1 MSRLLSPD
9 EVISHLSVE
18 VEKGGNNSKAITTL
32 MRQVLEDGQWHEYKS
47 TASGLVKTHGSFRDF
62 VKRGLGVKRID
73 LLVSWI
79 EPVDKDVA
87 GRLQRAWKEDIAP
100 VGKNGGDRK
109 SALVT
114 KTDPD
119 PDTSERPYD
128 QSADGILRRLKRD
141 HPTLAQEVID
151 GTTTATA
158 AARKAGYQTPVI
170 RLGKVETVAK
180 RIRDHYSPEEVTEL
194 IEHLGGETP

>member
-32 MRQVLEDGQWHEYKS
+32 MRQVLDDGQWHEYRS
-47 TASGLVKTHGSFRDF
+47 TATGVVKTHGSFRDF
-62 VKRGLGVKRID
+62 IERGLGVKRID

-79 EPVDKDVA
+79 EPVDKGVA

-100 VGKNGGDRK
+100 ANPNGANQHTLEGESNSNPNNR
-109 SALVT
+109 T
-114 KTDPD
+114 
-119 PDTSERPYD
+119 
-128 QSADGILRRLKRD
+128 ADGILRSLKRD
-141 HPTLAQEVID
+141 HPDLAQQVID
-151 GTTTATA
+151 GNITATA

-170 RLGKVETVAK
+170 RLGKITTVARK
-180 RIRDHYSPEEVTEL
+180 LREHYSPEEITEL
-194 IEHLGGETP
+194 INHLGGESS

>member
-18 VEKGGNNSKAITTL
+18 VEKGGNNSKSITTL
-32 MRQVLEDGQWHEYKS
+32 MRQVLDDSHWHEYKS
-47 TASGLVKTHGSFRDF
+47 TATGVVRTHGSFRDF
-62 VKRGLGVKRID
+62 IERGLGVRRVD

-100 VGKNGGDRK
+100 VREGAG
-109 SALVT
+109 
-114 KTDPD
+114 
-119 PDTSERPYD
+119 RPPKGEEMGSNYGLNH
-128 QSADGILRRLKRD
+128 QSADGIISRLKRD
-141 HPTLAQEVID
+141 HPDLAQEVID
-151 GTTTATA
+151 GNIAATA

-170 RLGKVETVAK
+170 RLGKITTVARK
-180 RIRDHYSPEEVTEL
+180 LREHYNPDEITEL
-194 IEHLGGETP
+194 IEHLGGETS

>member
-32 MRQVLEDGQWHEYKS
+32 MRQVLDDGQWHEYRS
-47 TASGLVKTHGSFRDF
+47 TATGVVKTHGSFRRFIND
-62 VKRGLGVKRID
+62 GLGIKRID

-100 VGKNGGDRK
+100 VRDGPGRPPKDEAEKN
-109 SALVT
+109 SNC
-114 KTDPD
+114 
-119 PDTSERPYD
+119 SIHNE
-128 QSADGILRRLKRD
+128 SADGILRRLKRD
-141 HPTLAQEVID
+141 HPDLAQEVID
-151 GTTTATA
+151 GNITATA

-170 RLGKVETVAK
+170 RLGKITTVARK
-180 RIRDHYSPEEVTEL
+180 LREHYTPEEITEL
-194 IEHLGGETP
+194 INHLGGESS

>member
-32 MRQVLEDGQWHEYKS
+32 MRQVLDDGQWHEYRS
-47 TASGLVKTHGSFRDF
+47 TATGVVKTHGSFRRFIND
-62 VKRGLGVKRID
+62 GLGIKRID

-87 GRLQRAWKEDIAP
+87 KRLQRAWKEDIAP
-100 VGKNGGDRK
+100 AAKHGGDRA
-109 SALVT
+109 SGVT
-114 KTDPD
+114 PLECPD
-119 PDTSERPYD
+119 HRT
-128 QSADGILRRLKRD
+128 ADGILRRLKRD
-141 HPTLAQEVID
+141 HPDLAQSVID
-151 GTTTATA
+151 GETTATA